1 MPKPQ
6 TISGYEDM
14 VTDACER
21 VLVTLLRGLGPWK
34 DSVFL
39 VGGLAPRYLVTARPP
54 KVPKHAGTGDVDI
67 VVDVGILTTTEAYS
81 TLEENLKAMN
91 FERAEND
98 KGAKQSWRWRA
109 EIEDGTTM
117 ILEFLA
123 DSPELGGGKV
133 KELPSDG
140 NVSALNIPHASMVF
154 DHHGT
159 VEITADLLNGKGRA
173 TEVVRYADIVTFTC
187 LKAFAF
193 DQRFE
198 RKDAH
203 DLIYCIENLE
213 GGVGAAQSAF
223 AAALTG
229 PHAEAIREAL
239 TRLAARFRDPN
250 PDESYLRDGPVAVAS
265 FEDDEADVS
274 ADPDLLNARILR
286 QRHAAEIM
294 ADFLKAFEI

>member
-1 MPKPQ
+1 MLKSQ

-274 ADPDLLNARILR
+274 ADHDLLNARILR

-294 ADFLKAFEI
+294 ADFLRAFEI

>member
-39 VGGLAPRYLVTARPP
+39 VGGLAPRYLVIARPP

-294 ADFLKAFEI
+294 ADFLRAFEI

>member
-91 FERAEND
+91 FERAENE

-159 VEITADLLNGKGRA
+159 VEITADLLSGKGRA

-239 TRLAARFRDPN
+239 TRMAARFRDPN